1 MALDDDGHARGFAM
15 LRRFGR
21 GHAIGPVVAPDVEG
35 AKALIA
41 HLVGANAGR
50 FTRID
55 IDFASGLA
63 EWIEDLGLLR
73 VDAPTAMLRGPAL
86 VSPPGGPKL
95 FAIVTQALG

>member
-1 MALDDDGHARGFAM
+1 

-21 GHAIGPVVAPDVEG
+21 GYAIGPVVTPEITG

-41 HLVGANAGR
+41 HLSGLNAGR

-55 IDFASGLA
+55 VDFDTGIAAWL
-63 EWIEDLGLLR
+63 ETLGLVR

-86 VSPPGGPKL
+86 PSARDARM